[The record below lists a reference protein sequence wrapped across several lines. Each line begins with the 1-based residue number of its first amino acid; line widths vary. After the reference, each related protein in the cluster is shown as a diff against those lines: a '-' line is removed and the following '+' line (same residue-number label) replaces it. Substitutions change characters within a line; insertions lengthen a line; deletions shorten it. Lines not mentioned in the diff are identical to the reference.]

1 MPPRRVVV
9 ATHGH
14 CLDGL
19 CSAALFTRLLGHV
32 HGQDE
37 LDIRYHAMGYGPG
50 QSGVPAE
57 LLSGED
63 NAILDYRFSSSP
75 SLTWYFDHHVSAF
88 PGEGDRAAF
97 DRRRV
102 AAPDRFVHDGAYGSC
117 TKLVAD
123 VSERSFGLPRGPLAE
138 MVRWADIIDSAAF
151 PNAEM
156 AVAREEPALKLMTVV
171 EAHGESDLIAR
182 LAPRLI
188 HEPFEAVAASSEI
201 TEAAAPLLENHRAF
215 VELVRRHAVTRGDA
229 VFVDLTGEIV
239 EVAGKFVTY
248 ALYPASLYSV
258 ALTRSKSKLK
268 ISVGY
273 NPWAPR
279 PRAHDIAKL
288 CERFGG
294 GGHPVVGAVSFALD
308 DAERALAVAELMAN
322 ELSSAP

>member
-1 MPPRRVVV
+1 MSTRRVVV

-19 CSAALFTRLLGHV
+19 CSAALFTRLMRHV
-32 HGQDE
+32 HGADE

-57 LLSGED
+57 LLSGDD
-63 NAILDYRFSSSP
+63 NAILDYRFATAP
-75 SLTWYFDHHVSAF
+75 ALTWYFDHHVSAF
-88 PGEGDRAAF
+88 PGASDRAVF
-97 DRRRV
+97 DERRA
-102 AAPDRFVHDGAYGSC
+102 AAPTRFVHDGAYGSC

-123 VSERSFGLPRGPLAE
+123 VSERSFALPTGPLAE
-138 MVRWADIIDSAAF
+138 LVRWADIIDSAAF
-151 PNAEM
+151 PSAEM

-171 EAHGESDLIAR
+171 EAHGDSELIAR

-188 HEPFEAVAASSEI
+188 SEPFEAVAASREI
-201 TEAAAPLLENHRAF
+201 AEAAAPLLDDHRAF
-215 VELVRRHAVTRGDA
+215 VELVRRHAVVRGDA
-229 VFVDLTGEIV
+229 VFVDLTSEVV

-248 ALYPASLYSV
+248 ALFPASLYSV

-294 GGHPVVGAVSFALD
+294 GGHPVVGAVSIALEE
-308 DAERALAVAELMAN
+308 AERAHSIAELMVD
-322 ELSSAP
+322 ELAKAP